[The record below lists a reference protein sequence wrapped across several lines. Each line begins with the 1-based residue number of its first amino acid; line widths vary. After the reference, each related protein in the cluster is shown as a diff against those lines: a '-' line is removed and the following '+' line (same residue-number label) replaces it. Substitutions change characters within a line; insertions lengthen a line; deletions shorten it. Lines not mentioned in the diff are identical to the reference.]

1 MTYIVDGLVRN
12 LATGIASEAVYD
24 VTVLLIEVGEVG
36 VVHHIHSGI
45 EAHTKI
51 NAVVVDYD
59 VGVGFS
65 DSMMPFSM
73 ASERYMHALRVI
85 FLIDESTVMSRLSNL
100 EYISLKWVP
109 TLFWLIFSLY
119 V

>member
-59 VGVGFS
+59 VGSWILRQHDAILDGLRKVHARLTCNLLNRRVDCNVQIIKFRIHFLKVGS
-65 DSMMPFSM
+65 YPVLVD
-73 ASERYMHALRVI
+73 
-85 FLIDESTVMSRLSNL
+85 
-100 EYISLKWVP
+100 
-109 TLFWLIFSLY
+109 FSLY